1 MDPILADSCAE
12 EEFSRCMQIG
22 LLCVQEDA
30 HDRPSMAS
38 VVLMLN
44 RDTVALS
51 QPERPAS
58 TVGKFNDHN
67 ETCFNNLSMNELTMS
82 DLLPR

>member
-1 MDPILADSCAE
+1 MDPLLNAE

-30 HDRPSMAS
+30 QDRPSMSS
-38 VVLMLN
+38 VVQMLN

-51 QPERPAS
+51 QPKRPAS
-58 TVGKFNDHN
+58 IVGQFSDHN
-67 ETCFNNLSMNELTMS
+67 ETCFNNLSMNEMTMS